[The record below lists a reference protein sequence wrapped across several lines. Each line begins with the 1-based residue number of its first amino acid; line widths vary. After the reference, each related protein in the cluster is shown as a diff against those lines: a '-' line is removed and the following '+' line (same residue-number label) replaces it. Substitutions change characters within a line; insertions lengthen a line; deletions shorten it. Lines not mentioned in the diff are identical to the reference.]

1 MLLDVG
7 SVLGGI
13 GLAVV
18 AFVVVILVCVVIL
31 RLLAAILPSYEDRDA
46 PPVARTRRIL
56 RGGRAVEPR
65 PSATERRG
73 TRGVSVGTCAPTPGP
88 VNIHKRSFM
97 KDSFMGSDAP
107 SRPPRRALPG
117 SIAAGASDLS
127 VHFEGLANPT
137 RLLIVERL
145 AATSEM
151 RVSELADFCQ
161 VSQPRM
167 SWHLRILRKAE
178 VIRTRR
184 EGREVFCRLDRE
196 AIATHFK
203 SFARLISS
211 AGVPAE
217 ITSTTPIHEG
227 AS

>member
-1 MLLDVG
+1 
-7 SVLGGI
+7 
-13 GLAVV
+13 
-18 AFVVVILVCVVIL
+18 
-31 RLLAAILPSYEDRDA
+31 
-46 PPVARTRRIL
+46 
-56 RGGRAVEPR
+56 
-65 PSATERRG
+65 
-73 TRGVSVGTCAPTPGP
+73 
-88 VNIHKRSFM
+88 M
-97 KDSFMGSDAP
+97 KDSFI
-107 SRPPRRALPG
+107 RPDRPTRAPRRALPG

-184 EGREVFCRLDRE
+184 DGREVFCRLDRE
-196 AIATHFK
+196 AIATHFR
-203 SFARLISS
+203 SFARLISL
-211 AGVPAE
+211 AGVPAD
-217 ITSTTPIHEG
+217 ITSATPVHEG

>member
-1 MLLDVG
+1 M
-7 SVLGGI
+7 
-13 GLAVV
+13 
-18 AFVVVILVCVVIL
+18 
-31 RLLAAILPSYEDRDA
+31 
-46 PPVARTRRIL
+46 
-56 RGGRAVEPR
+56 
-65 PSATERRG
+65 
-73 TRGVSVGTCAPTPGP
+73 
-88 VNIHKRSFM
+88 HKQSFM
-97 KDSFMGSDAP
+97 KDSFMEAAEARSAETAVR
-107 SRPPRRALPG
+107 RPPRRALPG

-145 AATSEM
+145 ASIGEL
-151 RVSELADFCQ
+151 RVSELARFCR

-196 AIATHFK
+196 AIASHLK
-203 SFARLISS
+203 RFARLIAFGGHPAIEAS
-211 AGVPAE
+211 ANPQV
-217 ITSTTPIHEG
+217 SEG

>member
-1 MLLDVG
+1 
-7 SVLGGI
+7 
-13 GLAVV
+13 
-18 AFVVVILVCVVIL
+18 
-31 RLLAAILPSYEDRDA
+31 
-46 PPVARTRRIL
+46 
-56 RGGRAVEPR
+56 
-65 PSATERRG
+65 
-73 TRGVSVGTCAPTPGP
+73 
-88 VNIHKRSFM
+88 M
-97 KDSFMGSDAP
+97 KDSFI
-107 SRPPRRALPG
+107 RPAGPTRAPRRALPG

-145 AATSEM
+145 AAASEM

-184 EGREVFCRLDRE
+184 DGREVFCRLDRE

-203 SFARLISS
+203 SFARLISV
-211 AGVPAE
+211 AGVPSD
-217 ITSTTPIHEG
+217 ITSTTPVHEG

>member
-1 MLLDVG
+1 
-7 SVLGGI
+7 
-13 GLAVV
+13 
-18 AFVVVILVCVVIL
+18 
-31 RLLAAILPSYEDRDA
+31 
-46 PPVARTRRIL
+46 
-56 RGGRAVEPR
+56 
-65 PSATERRG
+65 
-73 TRGVSVGTCAPTPGP
+73 
-88 VNIHKRSFM
+88 M
-97 KDSFMGSDAP
+97 KDSFI
-107 SRPPRRALPG
+107 RPDRPARAPRRALPG

-167 SWHLRILRKAE
+167 SWHLRILRRAE

-184 EGREVFCRLDRE
+184 DGREVFCRLDRE
-196 AIATHFK
+196 AIADHFK
-203 SFARLISS
+203 SFARLISV
-211 AGVPAE
+211 AGVPAD
-217 ITSTTPIHEG
+217 ITSTTPVHEG